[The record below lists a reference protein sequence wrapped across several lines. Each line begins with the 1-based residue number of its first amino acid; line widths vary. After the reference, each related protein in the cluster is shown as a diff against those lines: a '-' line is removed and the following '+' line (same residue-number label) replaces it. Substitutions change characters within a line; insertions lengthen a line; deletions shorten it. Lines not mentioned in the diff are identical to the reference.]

1 MKMNREEREKF
12 VRGQVFA
19 EGTWEAAVQAIV
31 DRWEEDAEKSREEG
45 LEAGAISERIIHTE
59 F

>member
-1 MKMNREEREKF
+1 MNREEREKF

-19 EGTWEAAVQAIV
+19 SGPWEDAVQAIV
-31 DRWEEDAEKSREEG
+31 NRWEEDAEQVRAEG
-45 LEAGAISERIIHTE
+45 LDDGAAGERIIHIE